1 MGIVLQ
7 QLRWVCNKM
16 NVIDVK
22 ATNDNSSVTCNSIT
36 FRSSLSQVTEI
47 VII

>member
-1 MGIVLQ
+1 MSIALP

-16 NVIDVK
+16 NVMDVK
-22 ATNDNSSVTCNSIT
+22 ATADNSSVTCKSIT
-36 FRSSLSQVTEI
+36 FRSSFSQVTEI

>member
-22 ATNDNSSVTCNSIT
+22 ATNDNNSVTCIT